1 MDQERV
7 RTGRLVC
14 VEARARSEG
23 GWTGRLA
30 CVEARA
36 EAEGG
41 C

>member
-23 GWTGRLA
+23 VWTGRLA